1 MMTHRST
8 TLRTSFH
15 VTACLLVAHLGGLG
29 CKSDD
34 DKSPTKPKP
43 TGTDTKD
50 ASEDMKPS
58 TMTDDEDDTDPR
70 ADWAMMG
77 YDPGST
83 YFNMAEKK
91 ITRQNAANLEVAY
104 TVDMGANVYGAPL
117 QVGDRIYANTQ
128 SNVRALNAATGE
140 EIWNVT
146 LMAGRTS
153 GSMSYAD
160 GILYINVTGSKIVAL
175 NASDGS
181 EAWTS
186 SYQASAADG
195 TSSPLVAGD
204 FVVVGGSNGGI
215 ELGGGMFRGFLS
227 AVDRKTGEMKWSTFT
242 TPEGTKGASIW
253 SSPSADIAA
262 GVVYAGTGNN
272 YGPPASDSSDCIIQF
287 DLKTGTVNYKYQG
300 TKDDAFSLSGG
311 GPDYDFG
318 ANPVL
323 YETLVDGTMTKLA
336 AAGDKGG
343 IAHAIRREN
352 GEELWRRT
360 LGTGAADGSSG
371 IFTNS
376 TWTGKAMLFAL
387 NQTDKTAMTAKATLF
402 ALDGATGDVKWMRE
416 LQGLVWGRTAVAN
429 GVGFVGTGTNL
440 EVFDVETGELIK
452 SFPSGGGTIASTIT
466 VAHGRVAFGEGLT
479 WSSAVAGTKLT
490 VLSLK

>member
-1 MMTHRST
+1 
-8 TLRTSFH
+8 
-15 VTACLLVAHLGGLG
+15 
-29 CKSDD
+29 
-34 DKSPTKPKP
+34 
-43 TGTDTKD
+43 
-50 ASEDMKPS
+50 
-58 TMTDDEDDTDPR
+58 
-70 ADWAMMG
+70 
-77 YDPGST
+77 
-83 YFNMAEKK
+83 
-91 ITRQNAANLEVAY
+91 
-104 TVDMGANVYGAPL
+104 
-117 QVGDRIYANTQ
+117 
-128 SNVRALNAATGE
+128 
-140 EIWNVT
+140 
-146 LMAGRTS
+146 MAGQRTS
-153 GSMSYAD
+153 GSMSYSD
-160 GILYINVTGSKIVAL
+160 GLLYINSTGSKIIAL

-181 EAWTS
+181 VAWTS

-227 AVDRKTGEMKWSTFT
+227 ALDRKTGEMKWSTFT

-253 SSPSADIAA
+253 SSPSADLEA

-272 YGPPASDSSDCIIQF
+272 YGPPASDTSDCIIQF
-287 DLKTGTVNYKYQG
+287 DLKTGTINYKYQG
-300 TKDDAFSLSGG
+300 TKDDAFSLQGG

-323 YETLVDGTMTKLA
+323 YETMVDGTMTKLA

-343 IAHAIRREN
+343 VAHAIRRDT

-376 TWTGKAMLFAL
+376 TWSGKYMLFAL
-387 NQTDKTAMTAKATLF
+387 NKGGPATLF
-402 ALDGATGDVKWMRE
+402 ALDGATGDIKWMRD
-416 LQGLVWGRTAVAN
+416 LDGQVWGRTAVAN

-452 SFPSGGGTIASTIT
+452 SFPSNGGTVAGTIS
-466 VAHGRVAFGEGLT
+466 VANGRVAFGEGLT
-479 WSSAVAGTKLT
+479 WSSGVAGTKVT
-490 VLSLK
+490 VLTLKK

>member
-1 MMTHRST
+1 MTYRPF

-15 VTACLLVAHLGGLG
+15 VTACLIVAQLGVFG

-34 DKSPTKPKP
+34 DKAPTKPKP
-43 TGTDTKD
+43 TGMDSKD

-58 TMTDDEDDTDPR
+58 DDETDTDVPS
-70 ADWAMMG
+70 DWTMMG
-77 YDPGST
+77 YDVAST
-83 YFNMAEKK
+83 YFNTAEKK
-91 ITRQNAANLEVAY
+91 ITRQNAAKLEVAY

-128 SNVRALNAATGE
+128 NNVRALKADTGE

-146 LMAGRTS
+146 LMAGQRTS
-153 GSMSYAD
+153 GSMSYSD
-160 GILYINVTGSKIVAL
+160 GMLYINVTGSKIIAL

-181 EAWTS
+181 MAWTA
-186 SYQASAADG
+186 SYQESAADG

-204 FVVVGGSNGGI
+204 LIVVGGSNGGI

-253 SSPSADIAA
+253 SSPSADVEA

-272 YGPPASDSSDCIIQF
+272 YGPPASDTSDCIIQF
-287 DLKTGTVNYKYQG
+287 DLKTGTINYKYQG
-300 TKDDAFSLSGG
+300 TTDDAFSLSGG

-323 YETLVDGTMTKLA
+323 YETMVDGKMTKLA

-343 IAHAIRREN
+343 IAHAIRRET

-376 TWTGKAMLFAL
+376 TWTGNAMLFAL
-387 NQTDKTAMTAKATLF
+387 NQTDKTAMTEKATLF

-416 LQGLVWGRTAVAN
+416 LPGLVWGRTAVAN

-440 EVFDVETGELIK
+440 EVFDVETGESIK

-466 VAHGRVAFGEGLT
+466 VGNGRVAFGEGMT
-479 WSSAVAGTKLT
+479 WSTAKAGTKLT
-490 VLSLK
+490 VLALKK